1 MWLCRRRELRR
12 KQGLRRLRRSYRW
25 GIREKR
31 RPGGGPGCGGD
42 GCEKWLRVD
51 GRLRACRFE
60 TLTEAREFI
69 PGKVNFAD
77 AVTVRGR
84 PSVSPVAGCPGLL
97 AGTTRRGAQNPEI
110 RLKSTGNQPVSK
122 NSLPNPQ
129 LAQLISSI
137 SFPYPCAGARAPAR
151 VNYHAISKRKTD
163 VVSPKMKPINKLI
176 S

>member
-69 PGKVNFAD
+69 PGKVNFAS

-84 PSVSPVAGCPGLL
+84 PPSPPLRDVRPQGRHDETPVTKVPNQA
-97 AGTTRRGAQNPEI
+97 EI
-110 RLKSTGNQPVSK
+110 NRKSARLEKFPSQSATCSAHQLHQL
-122 NSLPNPQ
+122 SLP
-129 LAQLISSI
+129 LRRRTR
-137 SFPYPCAGARAPAR
+137 ARA
-151 VNYHAISKRKTD
+151 RKLSCNIETKNRCCFTKNETD
-163 VVSPKMKPINKLI
+163 KQAD
-176 S
+176 